1 MKFIEHPAIATPRRI
16 WRGFALWLRAKMPKG
31 LFARSLLIVILP
43 MLLLQ
48 TAVVYF
54 FMERHWQAI
63 TIRLSRMLTQE
74 IAAIIDVYESYPQDK
89 DAAQLTRIAA
99 QRMSLQI
106 FITPPGPL
114 PPPLP
119 KPFFSLLDNVLSQQI
134 RGQINRPFWIDTVGA
149 SNVIEI
155 RVQLKDAQLRVYAS
169 RNQAYATYSSI
180 FIGWM
185 AGTALVL
192 IGVAVLFLRNQIKPI
207 RRLAEAS
214 EAFGKGREIAFRPSG
229 AREVRQAGLA
239 FVDMKR
245 RLERAMEQRTAMLN
259 GVSHDLRTVLTR
271 FKLSLALLG
280 EGTEQEA
287 IARDIAEMQRML
299 EAYLSFARG
308 DGGEAAIDTDARAL
322 IGDLVADAERHGAA
336 TRFAYAGESRA
347 ILRPDAYRRCLANLI
362 GNAQR
367 YARRVEVSATRDDK
381 RLTVHVDDDGPGIPP
396 EQREDA
402 FRPFYRLDEARNQ
415 DTGGAGLGLAI
426 ARDIAR
432 AHGGDVTL
440 DASPLGGLRATVS
453 VPV

>member
-1 MKFIEHPAIATPRRI
+1 MNLAEHPAIKTPRRI
-16 WRGFALWLRAKMPKG
+16 WRGFALWLRARMPKG

-74 IAAIIDVYESYPQDK
+74 IAALIDVYESYPQDK
-89 DAAQLTRIAA
+89 DASNLTRIAA

-114 PPPLP
+114 PSPLP

-134 RGQINRPFWIDTVGA
+134 STQIGRPFWIDTVGA

-155 RVQLKDAQLRVYAS
+155 RVQLKNAQLRVFAS

-192 IGVAVLFLRNQIKPI
+192 IIVAVLFLRNQIKPI
-207 RRLAEAS
+207 RRLAAAS

-229 AREVRQAGLA
+229 AREVRQAGLS

-280 EGTEQEA
+280 EGPEQEA

-299 EAYLSFARG
+299 EAYLAFARG
-308 DGGEAAIDTDARAL
+308 DGGEAAVETDARAL
-322 IGDLVADAERHGAA
+322 IGDLVADAERAGAA
-336 TRFAYAGESRA
+336 TRYAYAGESRA
-347 ILRPDAYRRCLANLI
+347 VLRPDAYRRCLANLI
-362 GNAQR
+362 ANAQR
-367 YARRVEVSATRDDK
+367 YGSKVEVLGNRDDK
-381 RLTVHVDDDGPGIPP
+381 RLVVHVDDDGPGIASDL
-396 EQREDA
+396 REEA

-432 AHGGDVTL
+432 AHGGEVTL
-440 DASPLGGLRATVS
+440 ETSPLGGLRASVS

>member
-1 MKFIEHPAIATPRRI
+1 MNLLEHPLIARPRRL

-31 LFARSLLIVILP
+31 LFARSLLIVVLP

-74 IAAIIDVYESYPQDK
+74 IAALIDVYETYPQDK
-89 DAAQLTRIAA
+89 NAEQLTRIAA
-99 QRMSLQI
+99 ERMRLQAI
-106 FITPPGPL
+106 ITPKGPL

-134 RGQINRPFWIDTVGA
+134 RTQIGRPFWIDTVGN

-155 RVQLKDAQLRVYAS
+155 RVQLKDAQLRVFAS
-169 RNQAYATYSSI
+169 RNQAYATYSGI
-180 FIGWM
+180 FISWM
-185 AGTALVL
+185 AGAAFVL
-192 IGVAVLFLRNQIKPI
+192 IVVAVLFLRNQIKPI
-207 RRLAEAS
+207 RRLAVAA
-214 EAFGKGREIAFRPSG
+214 EAFGKGRDAAFRPSG

-239 FVDMKR
+239 FVEMKR

-280 EGTEQEA
+280 EGPEQEA
-287 IARDIAEMQRML
+287 IARDIGEMQRML
-299 EAYLSFARG
+299 EAYLAFARG
-308 DGGEAAIDTDARAL
+308 DGGESAVEIDARAL
-322 IGDLVADAERHGAA
+322 IGELAADAERQGAA
-336 TRFAYAGESRA
+336 TRFDYRGESRA

-362 GNAQR
+362 GNALR
-367 YARRVEVSATRDDK
+367 YGSRVEIHATRDDK
-381 RLTVHVDDDGPGIPP
+381 RLTVHVDDNGPGIPP
-396 EQREDA
+396 ESREDA

-415 DTGGAGLGLAI
+415 DAGGAGLGLAI

-432 AHGGDVTL
+432 AHGGDVSL